1 MLGKYARVIVGA
13 SVSALNIPNPDLL
26 DPVVRESYEWGA
38 KISAADYIRA
48 VTAMHNTSREI
59 VHALMP
65 YDALLAPTLTRP
77 AVRLGA
83 LPSNPATAADEIYGW
98 IAFTFPFNSTGQPA
112 ISLPNGFSKSG
123 LPLAIQLVGRPG
135 DEAGIIALAAEF
147 ERARP
152 WKDKHPPI

>member
-1 MLGKYARVIVGA
+1 MHVPRSLFGNKFGDGKITVAFYVMSICWQLHGF
-13 SVSALNIPNPDLL
+13 
-26 DPVVRESYEWGA
+26 
-38 KISAADYIRA
+38 
-48 VTAMHNTSREI
+48 
-59 VHALMP
+59 
-65 YDALLAPTLTRP
+65 
-77 AVRLGA
+77 
-83 LPSNPATAADEIYGW
+83 GW

-112 ISLPNGFSKSG
+112 ISLPNGFNKAG